1 MEEAQ
6 GYAGGIWI
14 GWNRSDIN
22 ITVLESNNQYIHTK
36 IETNSRDSWFLTTV
50 YGTSQPPVRRLLW
63 PILERIANNMI
74 LPWLLTGDFNKIKE
88 DSEKK
93 GGSPIDQKAYK
104 SFNSW
109 INRCGLIDLEF
120 VGSRFTWRGPIWNG
134 FDRVFKRLDRALS
147 NPPWR
152 TKFHEALVK
161 ILPRTNF
168 DYYPLSITNEGNP
181 SNKDRRPFRFEMM
194 WTMQL
199 DFKPLVEHNWK
210 AEKRLPKNLNNLK
223 EKLVN

>member
-1 MEEAQ
+1 
-6 GYAGGIWI
+6 
-14 GWNRSDIN
+14 
-22 ITVLESNNQYIHTK
+22 
-36 IETNSRDSWFLTTV
+36 
-50 YGTSQPPVRRLLW
+50 
-63 PILERIANNMI
+63 MI
-74 LPWLLTGDFNKIKE
+74 SPWLLTGDFNKIKE

-93 GGSPIDQKAYK
+93 GGSPIDQRAYR

-120 VGSRFTWRGPIWNG
+120 VGSRFTWRSPIWNG

-147 NPPWR
+147 NSPWR

-168 DYYPLSITNEGNP
+168 DYHPFSITDEGN
-181 SNKDRRPFRFEMM
+181 STNKDRRPFRFEMM

-210 AEKRLPKNLNNLK
+210 AEERLPKNVNNLK
-223 EKLVN
+223 EKLVK